1 MLNHPLLWLLH
12 ANMAAPKL
20 CFKESWEFFI
30 FPWHDSH
37 VFAKKN
43 HHRPADGHQKFNS
56 TKIMGGNPQVVSST
70 PPKDIHPTIPHP
82 PTLHVDPSS
91 PSILDLGCSKSGA
104 LQRWHLRVWRFT
116 LPRIDVAQPNK
127 LLLWRGLA
135 LFLKQSTGLIE
146 KKKHPILSSN
156 VLFKI
161 WREQHGSREILL
173 KNAGRASPG
182 KTCAW
187 SCGERLSKSENG
199 ELMWLALSESWFSW
213 LMDFNHPQL
222 HSSVPANYQ
231 LLSRF
236 AASKNLHLPELRSFG
251 RIPLKKNTVKKPFT
265 VRLSEVFLKSFAQ
278 ISQLLK
284 GTQDPTSYHQLTII
298 LQCSNF
304 FVSNVSLDPWVWSP
318 KFTQEKVSQLFNLS
332 HTLYIHHEYNYQYN

>member
-1 MLNHPLLWLLH
+1 MTVARKRGSTQTLLQRILRVFH
-12 ANMAAPKL
+12 
-20 CFKESWEFFI
+20 
-30 FPWHDSH
+30 FPVTWQSYIIY
-37 VFAKKN
+37 AKN
-43 HHRPADGHQKFNS
+43 HNDWPGDGHQKFNS
-56 TKIMGGNPQVVSST
+56 TKKMGENPQVVSST
-70 PPKDIHPTIPHP
+70 PQKISIQPFPTP

-116 LPRIDVAQPNK
+116 LPLRCRTKKTAVVK
-127 LLLWRGLA
+127 GLA

-146 KKKHPILSSN
+146 KKKKKQFSQAMYCS
-156 VLFKI
+156 KS
-161 WREQHGSREILL
+161 EKQYGSREIFL
-173 KNAGRASPG
+173 KNAGRASAG

-187 SCGERLSKSENG
+187 SCGEWLSKSENG
-199 ELMWLALSESWFSW
+199 ELMWRLPLSESWFSW

-251 RIPLKKNTVKKPFT
+251 RIPRSPFLKKKNTVKAPFT

-278 ISQLLK
+278 ISQLFY

-298 LQCSNF
+298 LPCSNF

-318 KFTQEKVSQLFNLS
+318 KFTHEKWSQLFNLS
-332 HTLYIHHEYNYQYN
+332 HTLYVHHEYTYQYN